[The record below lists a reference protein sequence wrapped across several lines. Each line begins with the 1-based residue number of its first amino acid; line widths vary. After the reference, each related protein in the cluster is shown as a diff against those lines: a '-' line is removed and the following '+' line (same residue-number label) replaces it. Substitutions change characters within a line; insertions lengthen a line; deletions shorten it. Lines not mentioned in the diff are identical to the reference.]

1 VTGRGGR
8 LPAGGQERA
17 ARRGRQIRAL
27 GFLVLG
33 ALAAGTVGQR
43 VRSPVATLDCEPS
56 QVRWV
61 GHGASAH
68 AGCGP
73 GGRLPP
79 SIAAALGL
87 ALPLNDAAEEDLA
100 RLPGIGRE
108 VARALVAARPFHTWE
123 DVDAVRGVGPS
134 RLATLRSR
142 TKLDP

>member
-1 VTGRGGR
+1 
-8 LPAGGQERA
+8 L
-17 ARRGRQIRAL
+17 
-27 GFLVLG
+27 LVLG
-33 ALAAGTVGQR
+33 ALVAGTVGQR

-56 QVRWV
+56 RVRWV

-68 AGCGP
+68 AGCGRGEP
-73 GGRLPP
+73 LPP

-87 ALPLNDAAEEDLA
+87 ALPLNDATEEDLA

-108 VARALVAARPFHTWE
+108 VARALVAGRPFHTWE
-123 DVDAVRGVGPS
+123 EVDAVRGVGPS